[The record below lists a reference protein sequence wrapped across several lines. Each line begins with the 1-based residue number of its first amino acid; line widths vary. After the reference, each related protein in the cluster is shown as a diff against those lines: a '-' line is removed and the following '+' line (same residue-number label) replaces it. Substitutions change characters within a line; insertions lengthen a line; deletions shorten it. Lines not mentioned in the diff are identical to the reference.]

1 MFHLIQRCWAE
12 WHRDHSLDDA
22 FGMSRTV
29 ICRRDQRFSW
39 TIAHAACASN
49 SPTEKVR
56 HFVRELKQRRL
67 CHLFH
72 MKDKEG
78 DTSMHSALISHNLE
92 VVVMLCKELE
102 PVVVNTI
109 LATKNKKGETPLNIA
124 FNNHSWPIVKF
135 LLAECID
142 REVCR
147 DLTGIENVDQ
157 PSFTLLHEAM
167 KEGKIEFL
175 DVYLQVTKS
184 CGVKPAL
191 VTLHQNKTPW
201 HYLMNHRSLY
211 LLKKAVAFLKD
222 HNIDLN
228 TIVTDNNQSTLLHIA
243 YRKDMKEFC
252 HFLLQSGADP
262 NKKDASGVIPEKR
275 RCAAK
280 PTNVSLD

>member
-1 MFHLIQRCWAE
+1 MKRK
-12 WHRDHSLDDA
+12 
-22 FGMSRTV
+22 V
-29 ICRRDQRFSW
+29 ICRRDKRFSW

-49 SPTEKVR
+49 SPTEELQQ
-56 HFVRELKQRRL
+56 FVRELKQRRW
-67 CHLFH
+67 CDLFH
-72 MKDKEG
+72 TKDKEG
-78 DTSMHSALISHNLE
+78 DTPMHSTVTSDNLQI
-92 VVVMLCKELE
+92 VKMLCEELE

-135 LLAECID
+135 FLAKCID

-147 DLTGIENVDQ
+147 DLTGIVNVDQ

-201 HYLMNHRSLY
+201 HYLMNHRSLD
-211 LLKKAVAFLKD
+211 LLKKALNILKG

-228 TIVTDNNQSTLLHIA
+228 TIVTDNNRSTLLHIA
-243 YRKDMKEFC
+243 YRKNLEEFC
-252 HFLLQSGADP
+252 KFLLQSGADP

-275 RCAAK
+275 CYVAK
-280 PTNVSLD
+280 PTKVSYMY